1 METNGRPN
9 ILIFILMASLPFGL
23 MTCGGGGGGGND
35 GSNISGQE
43 IPVILGQPGPGDIG
57 NYFPLNT
64 NNFWHYRST
73 NTELVPPNFSNATI
87 IQGMEQISGHETWK
101 IQESNADGYQQGET
115 YSLVKD
121 LNGIVTTMTDSL
133 SDPFLSQLVPYWEYR
148 FDLDVGDS
156 FVQLDRTQVDFKED
170 FDFDGINEKVNIH
183 SVVTFVSEEPINVSA
198 GNFSLAKHIERE
210 LRLDITFSSDNSTVR
225 SSANEQ
231 SWFVA
236 DLGLVKKISSFTIEG
251 LTETVI
257 EELDAYYVNGLS
269 KNVTFPANSVVAGQI
284 LSGAS
289 RIYAFDTPP
298 EQSLVTGLA
307 GLVDDVDLE
316 VYSANTCTQ
325 SSHLNRGGTNPE
337 DCSFENP
344 GNLTFLGL
352 NSHGGTGYILFAAPY
367 DIKLPPVD
375 EGSWENPVPV
385 EFGKPYNGQVA
396 ARGTSYFATIG
407 LMPGIYTVFLSGLTD
422 DADLHVYNDE
432 TYSLEQDCTLRATG
446 DVLNEPEDCMVNSTS
461 GIYFS
466 VRSGELNRDG
476 ASFVVLVR

>member
-9 ILIFILMASLPFGL
+9 LLILIIIASLPFGL
-23 MTCGGGGGGGND
+23 MACGGGGGGND
-35 GSNISGQE
+35 GSYVSGQE
-43 IPVILGQPGPGDIG
+43 MPVIYGQPGPGDVG
-57 NYFPLNT
+57 NYFPLNS

-101 IQESNADGYQQGET
+101 IQESNADGYQLVET

-121 LNGIVTTMTDSL
+121 LNGIVTTMTESL
-133 SDPFLSQLVPYWEYR
+133 SDPFLSQLVPFWEYR

-156 FVQLDRTQVDFKED
+156 FVQLDRTLVDFKED
-170 FDFDGINEKVNIH
+170 LDFDGINEKVNIH
-183 SVVTFVSEEPINVSA
+183 SVVTFVDEEPINVSA
-198 GNFSLAKHIERE
+198 GNFSLAKLIERE
-210 LRLDITFSSDNSTVR
+210 MQLEIIFSSDNSTVQ

-236 DLGLVKKISSFTIEG
+236 DIGLVKKITSFTIEG

-269 KNVTFPANSVVAGQI
+269 KSVTFPTVSAVAGQI
-284 LSGAS
+284 LSS
-289 RIYAFDTPP
+289 TSKIYAFDTPP
-298 EQSLVTGLA
+298 EQLLVAGIAGLA
-307 GLVDDVDLE
+307 DDVDLE
-316 VYSANTCTQ
+316 VYSANICTQ

-337 DCSFENP
+337 DCTFANS
-344 GNLTFLGL
+344 GDLTFLGIT
-352 NSHGGTGYILFAAPY
+352 SHGDTGYILFTAPY

-375 EGSWENPVPV
+375 EGSWENPVYV

-396 ARGTSYFATIG
+396 SRGTSYFAATG
-407 LMPGIYTVFLSGLTD
+407 LIPGIYTVFLSGLTD

-432 TYSLEQDCTLRATG
+432 TYSLEQDCTLRAPG
-446 DVLNEPEDCMVNSTS
+446 DVLNEPEDCMVNSTG

-466 VRSGELNRDG
+466 VRSGELNREG